1 MEIEGD
7 IGIGLL
13 TSLSLEEERG
23 ERARGEIDE
32 VPKLGFLSAARKELR
47 GEAGEARG
55 EVGARKGRGERRWR
69 SARWG
74 EAGHA
79 KCVDFLLQ
87 ELFRES
93 VRAKIFSQTV

>member
-1 MEIEGD
+1 LSVSF
-7 IGIGLL
+7 LL
-13 TSLSLEEERG
+13 PSVSLLPLIIFLNYPDVR
-23 ERARGEIDE
+23 EIDE
-32 VPKLGFLSAARKELR
+32 VPKLGFLSAARKELW

-79 KCVDFLLQ
+79 KCV
-87 ELFRES
+87 E
-93 VRAKIFSQTV
+93 VR